1 METPE
6 QMALL
11 GNFKAEIIVRS
22 PGRVNLIGEHT
33 DYNGGFVMPTA
44 IDKAIT
50 FYLKKNGSENTCAI
64 KSLNY
69 NKDTVIDLNN
79 PNLEGEEWTLYLI
92 GVIEEIKKLGRSI
105 KGFDCILWSDLPIG
119 AGISSSA
126 ALECGLAYGL
136 NKLFNLGLTKPEMI
150 KLSQMAEHHYVGTK
164 CGIMDQF
171 AAMMS
176 QEGHV
181 IKLDCKSLD
190 YEMLPFDI
198 APYKL
203 LLLNTN
209 VSHKLS
215 DSAYNTRRKECAE
228 GVRVLQSKFKDDNI
242 EYLRDASPEQLEA
255 CRNELSETIYKRCA
269 YVLKENARVLKAA
282 AALKKNNLASF
293 GKFMYASHEGL
304 RYNYEVSCKELDFL
318 TGFSEGND
326 AILGCRMMGG
336 GFGGCTINLIHKEAI
351 DAYVK
356 KVSESYFKEFNIQLT
371 AFITTPAAGT
381 SLVENQ
387 PKTPK

>member
-1 METPE
+1 MQHSYDLIESPE

-44 IDKAIT
+44 IDRAIT
-50 FYLKKNGSENTCAI
+50 FYLKKNNSKDKCNI
-64 KSLNY
+64 RSLNY
-69 NKDTVIDLNN
+69 DTKTVIDLNN

-92 GVIEEIKKLGRSI
+92 GVIEEIKKLGHSI
-105 KGFDCILWSDLPIG
+105 PGFDCVLWSSLPMG

-136 NKLFNLGLTKPEMI
+136 NELFDLGLTKLEMV

-171 AAMMS
+171 ASVMS
-176 QEGHV
+176 QNDHV
-181 IKLDCKSLD
+181 IKLDCKSIEHEL
-190 YEMLPFDI
+190 LPFDI

-215 DSAYNTRRKECAE
+215 DSAYNTRREECAE
-228 GVRVLQSKFKDDNI
+228 GVKVLQSKFENI
-242 EYLRDASPEQLEA
+242 EYLRDADQEQLDT
-255 CRNELSETIYKRCA
+255 CRGELSDTVYKRCE
-269 YVLKENARVLKAA
+269 YVLKENDRVLKAA
-282 AALKKNNLASF
+282 EALKQQDLKTF
-293 GKFMYASHEGL
+293 GQLMYTSHEGL
-304 RYNYEVSCKELDFL
+304 SNNYEVSCKELDFL
-318 TGFSEGND
+318 TDFSKENE

-336 GFGGCTINLIHKEAI
+336 GFGGCTINLIHEDAI
-351 DAYVK
+351 KDYVK
-356 KVSESYFKEFNIQLT
+356 KASEAYYKKFNIRLS
-371 AFITTPAAGT
+371 AFITAPAAGT
-381 SLVENQ
+381 SRL
-387 PKTPK
+387 TD